1 LVVYGSAK
9 SIFRNTD
16 MNRNTVRSQLNSVL
30 RKTGTNAQADL
41 MRLVLMS
48 AVPKYESLRS
58 DAQLP
63 ERSTASA

>member
-16 MNRNTVRSQLNSVL
+16 LNRNTVRSQLNSVL
-30 RKTGTNAQADL
+30 RKTGTNAQAEL

-58 DAQLP
+58 GAQLA
-63 ERSTASA
+63 EQFAASA